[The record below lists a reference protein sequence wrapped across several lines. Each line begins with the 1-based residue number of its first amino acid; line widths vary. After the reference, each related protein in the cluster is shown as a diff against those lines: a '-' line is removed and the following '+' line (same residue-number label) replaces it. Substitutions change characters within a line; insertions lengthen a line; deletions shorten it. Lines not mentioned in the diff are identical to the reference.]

1 LRSAFFCSVIFFH
14 GNSFYLIMSAQ
25 KTNLVLIGMAGAGKS
40 TVGPLLARSLAYGF
54 VDVDELTQADQ
65 QHSLQELVDR
75 HGASWFRRL
84 EEKIL
89 LGLEL
94 RRHVIAT
101 GGSAVY
107 SEAGMNHLKESGLVV
122 FLDVPLAAL
131 EVRVGDGAA
140 RGLVREPGQ
149 GFAQLFAE
157 RRPLYHRYAD
167 ITIDCAGMSPDR
179 ICEAIIPAV
188 RDLSG

>member
-1 LRSAFFCSVIFFH
+1 MIA
-14 GNSFYLIMSAQ
+14 YLIMSAK

-54 VDVDELTQADQ
+54 VDVDELIQADQ
-65 QHSLQELVDR
+65 QQSLQELVDL
-75 HGASWFRRL
+75 HGAAWFRRL

-89 LGLEL
+89 LGLDL

-107 SEAGMNHLKESGLVV
+107 GEAGMNHLKENGLVV
-122 FLDVPLAAL
+122 FLDVPFAVL
-131 EVRVGDGAA
+131 EARVGDGAA

-149 GFAQLFAE
+149 GFVQLFIE
-157 RRPLYHRYAD
+157 RRPLYQRYAD
-167 ITIDCAGMSPDR
+167 ITIDCAGKNLAR
-179 ICEAIIPAV
+179 ICEVIIAAG
-188 RDLSG
+188 RELLE

>member
-1 LRSAFFCSVIFFH
+1 
-14 GNSFYLIMSAQ
+14 MSAK

-65 QHSLQELVDR
+65 QQSLQELVDR
-75 HGASWFRRL
+75 HGAAWFRRL

-89 LGLEL
+89 LGLDL

-107 SEAGMNHLKESGLVV
+107 GEAGMNHLKENGLVV

-131 EVRVGDGAA
+131 EARVGDGAA
-140 RGLVREPGQ
+140 RGLVRESGQ

-157 RRPLYHRYAD
+157 RQPLYQRYAD
-167 ITIDCAGMSPDR
+167 ITIDCAGKSPAR
-179 ICEAIIPAV
+179 ICEAIIAAG
-188 RDLSG
+188 RDLLE